1 MLEEPTPSATVR
13 AKVWEE
19 PAPETGRTETTV
31 GGPEAG
37 TVQVPV
43 VVQPLNWLAL
53 SWAKPKVLL
62 APLKANAKLSG
73 KLRVRVLPLMETE
86 APAALRVHWLLE
98 REPEVP
104 GVMDPWKALP
114 ASLIRYKALAAR
126 LKATR
131 QLLGLE
137 MAVLTRK

>member
-62 APLKANAKLSG
+62 APLKPNAKLSG
-73 KLRVRVLPLMETE
+73 RLRVRVLPLVETE

-98 REPEVP
+98 RELAVP
-104 GVMDPWKALP
+104 GIIGPWKVVP
-114 ASLIRYKALAAR
+114 ASFSRLRSLAAR
-126 LKATR
+126 L
-131 QLLGLE
+131 
-137 MAVLTRK
+137 